1 MGGLAGAAPGG
12 FLVGIGGEATGISK
26 EFPVHLRMGYG
37 LGEAAWGLAQMVGG
51 LMGEVG
57 GGALSV
63 AGAGASAT
71 GAGAVVGVPAIAGGV
86 VVIGVSTAA
95 IAEGGADLLTGLGV
109 FASAWNDYKRNPP
122 ASSQGASPSNT
133 PTGHSPNSS
142 QPGGASGGGKPKV
155 EGAGPEGVGGP
166 AKIKTGDKTPG
177 GRSFSEHAAER
188 ANERNFTPDSID
200 AIINNNKKTRKSKV
214 DEFGQKT
221 WEYVDARGNKVVTN
235 ESGGIVSVH
244 SPARGGKYIP
254 KNQ

>member
-1 MGGLAGAAPGG
+1 
-12 FLVGIGGEATGISK
+12 
-26 EFPVHLRMGYG
+26 LRMGYG

-71 GAGAVVGVPAIAGGV
+71 GVGAVVGVPAIAGGV
-86 VVIGVSTAA
+86 AVIGVSTAA

-122 ASSQGASPSNT
+122 VSSQGTSPNNA

-155 EGAGPEGVGGP
+155 EGAGPGGAGKTLPGVEKATVDSRKVTDYALNSNHPVGGNK
-166 AKIKTGDKTPG
+166 AKVFESALGYNPSNAQELIKQLQSKLPSSEAVLGKLDQYGQRYTVDIPITGPNGKT
-177 GRSFSEHAAER
+177 
-188 ANERNFTPDSID
+188 
-200 AIINNNKKTRKSKV
+200 AIVRTGWILEVGTDV
-214 DEFGQKT
+214 
-221 WEYVDARGNKVVTN
+221 
-235 ESGGIVSVH
+235 
-244 SPARGGKYIP
+244 P
-254 KNQ
+254 KMTTLFVK